1 MNRLAH
7 TSSENDAQTLR
18 DLSKSKV
25 VFKRFVLSKQNSKD
39 FQLFFFLHLWS
50 CEAENVWSFSL
61 KISHNAPEIFTLLKA
76 GFFLLFL
83 QTRSTI

>member
-39 FQLFFFLHLWS
+39 FQLFFFYICGAVKQRMFGVFHWKLVTMHQ
-50 CEAENVWSFSL
+50 
-61 KISHNAPEIFTLLKA
+61 KYLLY
-76 GFFLLFL
+76 
-83 QTRSTI
+83 